1 MSFTQPTSSETTGE
15 LLATAEK
22 VARIRRVNALRK
34 EIAQAKP
41 PRRYTRITLAAAGV
55 AIVDWVAVAVHVSL
69 THRAAA
75 LDGVLGAHLSLVAT
89 LSVAAVVLGAVWAVM
104 NEQCKQEARR
114 DEIESLRQEERT
126 TLINQLL
133 LRGFDHEA
141 RGYVTGL
148 RDAGVHGG
156 PPAPPPPG
164 VTPLRPHRRGTPGR
178 GRQQTS

>member
-1 MSFTQPTSSETTGE
+1 MSFTQHTSSETTGE
-15 LLATAEK
+15 ILATQEK
-22 VARIRRVNALRK
+22 VARIRRLNALRK
-34 EIAQAKP
+34 EIAQAQP

-55 AIVDWVAVAVHVSL
+55 AIVDWVAVAAHVSL
-69 THRAAA
+69 AHRKH
-75 LDGVLGAHLSLVAT
+75 LGSVLGAHLALVVSLT
-89 LSVAAVVLGAVWAVM
+89 VAAVVLGAVWAVM

-114 DEIESLRQEERT
+114 DEIENLRQEERT

-133 LRGFDHEA
+133 LHGFDHEA

-164 VTPLRPHRRGTPGR
+164 VTQLRPHRRGSGR
-178 GRQQTS
+178 GRQTS